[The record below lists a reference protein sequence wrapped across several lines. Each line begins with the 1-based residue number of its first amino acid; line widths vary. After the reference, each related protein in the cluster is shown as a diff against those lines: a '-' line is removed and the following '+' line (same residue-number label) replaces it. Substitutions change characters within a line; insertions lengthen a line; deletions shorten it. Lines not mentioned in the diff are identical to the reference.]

1 MGQKVHPVGFRLG
14 IIRDWEAK
22 WYAEKDY
29 ARLLHE
35 DLKIRKSIR
44 ERLLD
49 AGIPKIEIERSANN
63 VTVTIHTARPGIVIG
78 RGGQKVEELRKWL
91 EKMTSK
97 RVRQNIHEIRSAE
110 TDAYLVARSIAEQI
124 ERRVAFRRAIKQAS
138 TRAMQRGA
146 KGIRIVIAGRL
157 GGAEMSR
164 RERESNGKVP
174 LQTLRADIDYATAEA
189 HTTYGLIGVKVWIYK
204 GDILPEQK
212 AVPAPRQR
220 VQPAPVPAVQP
231 IAAPV
236 PQPMPAVE
244 TPVAV
249 EPSVLEQ
256 ATVDHE
262 EAPA

>member
-44 ERLLD
+44 GRLLD

-91 EKMTSK
+91 EKMTAK
-97 RVRQNIHEIRSAE
+97 RVRLNIHEIRNAE

-231 IAAPV
+231 IAAPA

-244 TPVAV
+244 TPDAV
-249 EPSVLEQ
+249 EPPVLEQ

>member
-1 MGQKVHPVGFRLG
+1 VGQKVHPVGFRLG

-29 ARLLHE
+29 AKLLHE
-35 DLKIRKSIR
+35 DLKVRKAIR

-63 VTVTIHTARPGIVIG
+63 VTITIHTAKPGIVIG

-91 EKMTSK
+91 EKMTAK
-97 RVRQNIHEIRSAE
+97 RVRLNIHEIRNAE

-124 ERRVAFRRAIKQAS
+124 ERRVAFRRAIKQAV

-146 KGIRIVIAGRL
+146 KGIRVVIAGRL

-164 RERESNGKVP
+164 RERESSGKVP
-174 LQTLRADIDYATAEA
+174 LQTLRADIDFSTAEA
-189 HTTYGLIGVKVWIYK
+189 HTTYGTIGIKVWIYR

-212 AVPAPRQR
+212 APQAQQQRAQAAQPPA
-220 VQPAPVPAVQP
+220 QPAAPAAEIPAIEPQA
-231 IAAPV
+231 IAEPTVGAPV
-236 PQPMPAVE
+236 GV
-244 TPVAV
+244 
-249 EPSVLEQ
+249 
-256 ATVDHE
+256 E

>member
-1 MGQKVHPVGFRLG
+1 VGQKVHPVGFRLG

-29 ARLLHE
+29 AKLLHE

-44 ERLLD
+44 ARLLD

-63 VTVTIHTARPGIVIG
+63 VTVTIHTAKPGIVIG

-97 RVRQNIHEIRSAE
+97 RVRLNIHEIRNAE

-138 TRAMQRGA
+138 TRSMQRGA

-164 RERESNGKVP
+164 RERESSGKVP
-174 LQTLRADIDYATAEA
+174 LQTLRADIDFAIAEA
-189 HTTYGLIGVKVWIYK
+189 HTTFGLIGVKVWIYR
-204 GDILPEQK
+204 GDVLPEQK
-212 AVPAPRQR
+212 VTQPQRPRVEAIQPPA
-220 VQPAPVPAVQP
+220 QPV
-231 IAAPV
+231 AAPV
-236 PQPMPAVE
+236 VAPVAEPEVVVEPAVSSQE
-244 TPVAV
+244 TPA
-249 EPSVLEQ
+249 
-256 ATVDHE
+256 
-262 EAPA
+262 